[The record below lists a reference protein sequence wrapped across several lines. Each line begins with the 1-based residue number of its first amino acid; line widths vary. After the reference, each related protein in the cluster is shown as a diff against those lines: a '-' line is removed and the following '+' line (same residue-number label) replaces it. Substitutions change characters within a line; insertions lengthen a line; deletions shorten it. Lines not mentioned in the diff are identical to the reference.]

1 MALSKI
7 KNASTD
13 GSVAGGKVLQVVHAG
28 DFAEQSF
35 TLSTTPLATNMT
47 ATITPTDVTSKIL
60 ITYTIAT
67 AGNSTGASQGC
78 MHMPYHDI
86 GQTGSFTALS
96 AKYFGARTGQYQ
108 NYQMVSTIGHIYH
121 DHNTTSAI
129 DYTVY
134 VVNSTSFSVMIN
146 RGGSNSNIN
155 AYDGYGAM
163 TLMEISQ

>member
-86 GQTGSFTALS
+86 GQTGSFT
-96 AKYFGARTGQYQ
+96 
-108 NYQMVSTIGHIYH
+108 
-121 DHNTTSAI
+121 
-129 DYTVY
+129 
-134 VVNSTSFSVMIN
+134 NSTSDWGNGSTDANDVQPDLKDIFSKTKEKNVLNFIK
-146 RGGSNSNIN
+146 RKP
-155 AYDGYGAM
+155 
-163 TLMEISQ
+163 

>member
-1 MALSKI
+1 MALIRLNTRSAP
-7 KNASTD
+7 ASTF
-13 GSVAGGKVLQVVHAG
+13 GSVLQVVHAG

-35 TLSTTPLATNMT
+35 TLAATPLATNMT
-47 ATITPTDVTSKIL
+47 ATITPTVATSKIL

-96 AKYFGARTGQYQ
+96 SKYFGARTGQYQ
-108 NYQMVSTIGHIYH
+108 NYQMVSTIGHIEH

-129 DYTVY
+129 DYKVY
-134 VVNSTSFSVMIN
+134 VVNSSSFDVQIHK
-146 RGGSNSNIN
+146 GGTNSNIN
-155 AYDGYGAM
+155 SYDGYSAM
-163 TLMEISQ
+163 TLMEIAV